1 MERVVRVLVG
11 GAAIRMGVGPCAV
24 SDQSADDL
32 VEGLGLAGL
41 VVEPSAAAADQGT
54 ADDGTRPEGAPR
66 PNQ

>member
-11 GAAIRMGVGPCAV
+11 GAAIRMGIGPCPV

-41 VVEPSAAAADQGT
+41 VVEPSAAADQGT
-54 ADDGTRPEGAPR
+54 ADSALPS
-66 PNQ
+66 